1 MSKTRNERKR
11 QKEELFFYLTVAVW
25 AVFCVWCL
33 YHGLQKQVYE
43 PVEEPVPET
52 ITVVSEAQLYQK
64 PEIEQVEE
72 ANEVI
77 DLTKFKQIENAT
89 LTHYCICKSCC
100 GKETDHPAYG
110 ITASGRKAE
119 PYLSVAVDPFLI
131 PLGSTVYIDY
141 GDGEIKEY
149 RADDTGSGVAGAHID
164 LCVSDHEEAL
174 ELGVKTVKVWWSE

>member
-1 MSKTRNERKR
+1 MSKTRNERKQ
-11 QKEELFFYLTVAVW
+11 QKEELFFYLIVAIW

-33 YHGLQKQVYE
+33 YHGLEKQMPE
-43 PVEEPVPET
+43 PIEIPMEEPV
-52 ITVVSEAQLYQK
+52 TV
-64 PEIEQVEE
+64 EIVHEE
-72 ANEVI
+72 PKEEEPTL
-77 DLTKFKQIENAT
+77 DLTKLKQIENAT
-89 LTHYCICKSCC
+89 LTHYCICKKCC
-100 GKETDHPAYG
+100 GKEPDHPAYG
-110 ITASGRKAE
+110 ITASGRTAE
-119 PYLSVAVDPFLI
+119 PYLSVAVDPFMI

>member
-33 YHGLQKQVYE
+33 YHGLQKQVPVYE
-43 PVEEPVPET
+43 PVEEVVEPIVVEIIPEEPQEEEPNLDLVKMPS
-52 ITVVSEAQLYQK
+52 VV
-64 PEIEQVEE
+64 
-72 ANEVI
+72 
-77 DLTKFKQIENAT
+77 NAT
-89 LTHYCICKSCC
+89 LTHYCICKKCC
-100 GKETDHPAYG
+100 GKEPDHPAYG

-149 RADDTGSGVAGAHID
+149 RADDTGSGVAGAHLD
-164 LCVSDHEEAL
+164 LCVSSHAEAL